1 MPAKDGKESKPN
13 PQKANS
19 GPVISEEDMV
29 FQNGLTEGSNKE
41 ANRVK
46 ESLRKRYEG
55 LQRLY
60 DKEVN
65 IGTRYELKL
74 RMEEITQIFENLFG
88 GEN

>member
-1 MPAKDGKESKPN
+1 MPVKDSKESKPTT
-13 PQKANS
+13 QKSNT

-29 FQNGLTEGSNKE
+29 FQNGLTEGSNRESK
-41 ANRVK
+41 RIK
-46 ESLRKRYEG
+46 ESMRKRYEG

-74 RMEEITQIFENLFG
+74 RMEELTQIFEDLFG
-88 GEN
+88 GE